1 MQMARTKL
9 DQMIKEELIL
19 MIEETTD
26 YQLFKEGK
34 ITEAEF
40 LDRIRGMGKWAKGAA
55 MGAGML
61 GSLAGATLPAGSAQA
76 ATTQQKAD
84 RAFEYMDVS
93 EALQDLARGFKNTKI
108 IKRLSS
114 EDKKVVRV
122 FLQKASDLSNSDPE
136 LFNMYLEKSK
146 TIRNSYGDQLT
157 DDNIKNQI
165 AAAALGLVGAYSER

>member
-1 MQMARTKL
+1 MQIARTKL
-9 DQMIKEELIL
+9 DQMIKEELVL
-19 MIEETTD
+19 MIKETTD

-84 RAFEYMDVS
+84 RAFQYMDVS

-108 IKRLSS
+108 IKKLDK
-114 EDKKVVRV
+114 EDKKVLRV
-122 FLQKASDLSNSDPE
+122 FLQKAVDLSNSDPE
-136 LFNMYLEKSK
+136 QFNMYLEQSK

-157 DDNIKNQI
+157 DDNIKNQV
-165 AAAALGLVGAYSER
+165 AAAALGLVSAYSQR

>member
-1 MQMARTKL
+1 MQLARTKL
-9 DQMIKEELIL
+9 DQMIKEELVL

-84 RAFEYMDVS
+84 RSFQYMDVS
-93 EALQDLARGFKNTKI
+93 ESRA
-108 IKRLSS
+108 
-114 EDKKVVRV
+114 
-122 FLQKASDLSNSDPE
+122 
-136 LFNMYLEKSK
+136 
-146 TIRNSYGDQLT
+146 
-157 DDNIKNQI
+157 IKN
-165 AAAALGLVGAYSER
+165 YSKFLRRPVN